1 MGNILKD
8 KNIVSKILTE
18 LSELCLIP
26 DSGFLAGGAV
36 ANTLLSMKYGKPYP
50 INDLDIF
57 IETEEV
63 EDPFEP
69 SNRTSRTPTRTQELI
84 ILSGYYEG
92 ELSYDHGSNYRILE
106 VERDELLNWITIS
119 RVSDRDNIRNYSYI
133 LNGFDFNCCQ
143 VGIDLKTNEL
153 YYTEEFEEFL
163 NTKQLDVTAIYTP
176 AHTAIRLF
184 KKKKELDCYCD
195 VEKCMELLSQ
205 PLIRKT
211 RLRLNSR
218 HFGTYFSDKY
228 KDMFLEHY
236 KDIKPYFKMV
246 RFFDDKKEMWELS
259 NDTFTPVSPDN
270 DHVTNWLNPK
280 NSIPKEMLE
289 KWATYNDI
297 MWTLVP
303 NKFNTPNVKVM
314 EILSSVEFNP
324 LTFMSSY
331 KLVNGKIKNKLLNKC
346 EIVLGK
352 GKYTKLLTLLN
363 PYYCDCDFS
372 VEHINDIELFVGKYP
387 QVLNVIIKFKINLQ
401 ESLKLIKVIN
411 KVISFEGAWVEVKM
425 MEILNKW
432 NVSIKP
438 TYENIS
444 NALKTYKSE
453 MSKPLVD
460 EIKFLSQIKLPKG
473 VSVKELVS
481 ELEIH
486 WAGNKLKNCL
496 NNPGQEYIE
505 KIKSDGVKVIV
516 ISSEHSISALEL
528 HLKTEEIMYVEK
540 QLLSTCNTNPSSY
553 HRILADI
560 IKAELNGD
568 LLKSQYEK
576 RLNLYKDV
584 SLLNR
589 GMLISTED
597 KKSDS
602 NDSPIILREVI
613 TLNNQEVIIEMN
625 AEDMVIDEEGNIF

>member
-18 LSELCLIP
+18 LSKVSLIP
-26 DSGFLAGGAV
+26 DKGFLAGGAV
-36 ANTLLSMKYGKPYP
+36 ANTLLSMKYGNAYP

-63 EDPFEP
+63 NDPFEP
-69 SNRTSRTPTRTQELI
+69 EFKSRTPTRSQELI

-106 VERDELLNWITIS
+106 VDRDELLNWITIS

-153 YYTEEFEEFL
+153 YYTEDFEHFL
-163 NTKQLDVTAIYTP
+163 NTRQLDVTAIYTP

-205 PLIRKT
+205 PLIRET
-211 RLRLNSR
+211 RVRLNSR
-218 HFGTYFSDKY
+218 DFGTYFSHKY
-228 KDMFLEHY
+228 RDMFIEHY
-236 KDIKPYFKMV
+236 KDIKPYFKKV
-246 RFFDDKKEMWELS
+246 RFFEDKKEMWHLI
-259 NDTFTPVSPDN
+259 NDTFTKVSLN
-270 DHVTNWLNPK
+270 SDHVTNWLIPQNT
-280 NSIPKEMLE
+280 IPKEMLE
-289 KWATYNDI
+289 KWESYNDI

-303 NKFNTPNVKVM
+303 NKYNTPNVKIK
-314 EILSSVEFNP
+314 EILSSVEYNP

-331 KLVNGKIKNKLLNKC
+331 KLVNGKIKNKLLDKC
-346 EIVLGK
+346 EIVLGE
-352 GKYTKLLTLLN
+352 GKYTKLLTLIN

-372 VEHINDIELFVGKYP
+372 LTHIYDIEDFVKKYP
-387 QVLNVIIKFKINLQ
+387 QLPNIIIKFKINLQ

-411 KVISFEGAWVEVKM
+411 KVISFEGEWVEVKM

-460 EIKFLSQIKLPKG
+460 EIKILSQIKLPKG

-481 ELEIH
+481 ELDIH

-496 NNPGQEYIE
+496 NNPGQMYIE
-505 KIKSDGVKVIV
+505 KIKNDGVKVII
-516 ISSEHSISALEL
+516 ISSTHSTSALEL
-528 HLKTEEIMYVEK
+528 HTKSEEIMYVEK
-540 QLLSTCNTNPSSY
+540 QLLSTCNTTSSSY

-560 IKAELNGD
+560 IKAELNSD

-597 KKSDS
+597 KKVNSDD
-602 NDSPIILREVI
+602 NPVVLREVI
-613 TLNNQEVIIEMN
+613 TLNNQEVIIQMN

>member
-1 MGNILKD
+1 
-8 KNIVSKILTE
+8 
-18 LSELCLIP
+18 
-26 DSGFLAGGAV
+26 
-36 ANTLLSMKYGKPYP
+36 
-50 INDLDIF
+50 
-57 IETEEV
+57 
-63 EDPFEP
+63 
-69 SNRTSRTPTRTQELI
+69 
-84 ILSGYYEG
+84 
-92 ELSYDHGSNYRILE
+92 
-106 VERDELLNWITIS
+106 
-119 RVSDRDNIRNYSYI
+119 
-133 LNGFDFNCCQ
+133 
-143 VGIDLKTNEL
+143 
-153 YYTEEFEEFL
+153 
-163 NTKQLDVTAIYTP
+163 
-176 AHTAIRLF
+176 
-184 KKKKELDCYCD
+184 
-195 VEKCMELLSQ
+195 
-205 PLIRKT
+205 
-211 RLRLNSR
+211 
-218 HFGTYFSDKY
+218 
-228 KDMFLEHY
+228 
-236 KDIKPYFKMV
+236 
-246 RFFDDKKEMWELS
+246 
-259 NDTFTPVSPDN
+259 
-270 DHVTNWLNPK
+270 
-280 NSIPKEMLE
+280 
-289 KWATYNDI
+289 
-297 MWTLVP
+297 
-303 NKFNTPNVKVM
+303 
-314 EILSSVEFNP
+314 
-324 LTFMSSY
+324 
-331 KLVNGKIKNKLLNKC
+331 
-346 EIVLGK
+346 
-352 GKYTKLLTLLN
+352 
-363 PYYCDCDFS
+363 
-372 VEHINDIELFVGKYP
+372 
-387 QVLNVIIKFKINLQ
+387 
-401 ESLKLIKVIN
+401 
-411 KVISFEGAWVEVKM
+411 
-425 MEILNKW
+425 
-432 NVSIKP
+432 
-438 TYENIS
+438 
-444 NALKTYKSE
+444 